1 MDDYQ
6 PNENE
11 EKSPYPTTEAPG
23 ISLFSLVPDLKK
35 KFQLL
40 VHIEPNYDSKQAD
53 LVMSS

>member
-23 ISLFSLVPDLKK
+23 ISQFSLI
-35 KFQLL
+35 QR
-40 VHIEPNYDSKQAD
+40 IEAPVASAYIT
-53 LVMSS
+53 